1 MFMENNSSN
10 NAQNFFSRQTGKHL
24 LGYSFI
30 GAMSNSIEI
39 GLLFLFVEVFKIY
52 YLGASTIVF
61 ILGSMIT
68 FVGRKFFVFKDK
80 NLKNIPRQF
89 AKYIFIF
96 LIGVTLN
103 FFIMKVFVEILKI
116 YYALA
121 YLVSILFTGII
132 GFLWNKKV
140 TFKD

>member
-1 MFMENNSSN
+1 MENNNSN

-39 GLLFLFVEVFKIY
+39 GLLFLFVEVFNIY
-52 YLGASTIVF
+52 YLGASTAVF
-61 ILGSMIT
+61 IAGSIIT
-68 FVGRKFFVFKDK
+68 FIGRKFFVFKDK

-96 LIGVTLN
+96 LIGVVLN
-103 FFIMKVFVEILKI
+103 FFIMKTFVEVLKVH
-116 YYALA
+116 YAVA
-121 YLVSILFTGII
+121 YITSILFTGII
-132 GFLWNKKV
+132 GFLWNKKI
-140 TFKD
+140 TFKN